1 MVFFFYGVV
10 DDGVGGVVD
19 VVQSS
24 SKVRQ
29 GLGWQVLYLL
39 AFVFFLIFIF
49 FSLFFFFFVGLP
61 FFFLALGCGSLALA
75 RCVIASSIDRLCFA
89 LPVTPYIIDAVC
101 SSWLSSSHS
110 FTPSIGV
117 V

>member
-49 FSLFFFFFVGLP
+49 FSFFFLSACH
-61 FFFLALGCGSLALA
+61 FFFLAPGCCSLALA